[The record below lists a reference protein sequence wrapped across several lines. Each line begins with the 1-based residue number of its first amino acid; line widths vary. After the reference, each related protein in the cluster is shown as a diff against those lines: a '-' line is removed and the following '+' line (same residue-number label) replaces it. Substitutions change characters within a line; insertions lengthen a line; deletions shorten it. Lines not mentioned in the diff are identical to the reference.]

1 MAKFI
6 IQKLEGEMNMERT
19 AENRIYEYS
28 PLVDAIAEDGTVVKI
43 RSPKQKLTINDLNK
57 KLASI
62 PQRRELLNKEEN
74 LLNVLLAELVKLQE
88 AEKEK

>member
-1 MAKFI
+1 MAEFV
-6 IQKLEGEMNMERT
+6 IQKLEGEMNMERA

-43 RSPKQKLTINDLNK
+43 RSPKQKLTISDLNK

-62 PQRRELLNKEEN
+62 PQRRELLDKEEN